1 MSTRSLTDEEIHEA
15 RSTSWLFL
23 ALGLISIAAGVI
35 ILAKPSGSL
44 TTLAV
49 IAGIFVLIDGL
60 FDLGVSLSRNTEN
73 RGLAAIMGVLS
84 VVVGVLLIRHPIG
97 GVLAIALLIR
107 DLATIAVGIVR
118 LVGAFEREHRAW
130 NIIVALIEIAAGI
143 VIVASPPIAFTTLAL
158 IVGIA
163 FIASGIATCA
173 LGWTMHAL
181 SHDAAGPE
189 FSQHGDCLGV
199 GWRRARRDTWSR
211 PALPLEAVAGRPTSV
226 CSIVGAPPLAAE
238 LVVAGLLVVGAGRLL
253 GAPLLVQDP
262 VRRLFVGV
270 RGVFDQSLLGLLEA
284 LALATAGL
292 DDGAFNRIEVLF
304 AGDAA
309 DPGGFPGRFVCLVLL
324 PLQLLLGHL
333 APPVAVVDA

>member
-1 MSTRSLTDEEIHEA
+1 VARAVRASLTAKADHHIRNLRRLCMSARSLTDEEIHEA

-35 ILAKPSGSL
+35 ILAKPSDSL

-60 FDLGVSLSRNTEN
+60 FDLGVSLRRSTEN

-97 GVLAIALLIR
+97 GVLAVALLIGIW
-107 DLATIAVGIVR
+107 LIAVGIVR

-163 FIASGIATCA
+163 FIASGVATCA

-181 SHDAAGPE
+181 SHDAADPE
-189 FSQHGDCLGV
+189 FNTGV
-199 GWRRARRDTWSR
+199 
-211 PALPLEAVAGRPTSV
+211 
-226 CSIVGAPPLAAE
+226 
-238 LVVAGLLVVGAGRLL
+238 
-253 GAPLLVQDP
+253 
-262 VRRLFVGV
+262 
-270 RGVFDQSLLGLLEA
+270 
-284 LALATAGL
+284 TA
-292 DDGAFNRIEVLF
+292 
-304 AGDAA
+304 
-309 DPGGFPGRFVCLVLL
+309 
-324 PLQLLLGHL
+324 
-333 APPVAVVDA
+333 

>member
-1 MSTRSLTDEEIHEA
+1 MSARSLTDEEIHEA

-35 ILAKPSGSL
+35 ILAKPSDSL

-60 FDLGVSLSRNTEN
+60 FDLGVSLSRSTQN

-84 VVVGVLLIRHPIG
+84 VVVGVLLIRHPVG
-97 GVLAIALLIR
+97 GVLAIALLIGIW
-107 DLATIAVGIVR
+107 LIAVGVVR

-158 IVGIA
+158 LVGIS
-163 FIASGIATCA
+163 FIASGVATCA

-189 FSQHGDCLGV
+189 FNTGV
-199 GWRRARRDTWSR
+199 
-211 PALPLEAVAGRPTSV
+211 
-226 CSIVGAPPLAAE
+226 
-238 LVVAGLLVVGAGRLL
+238 
-253 GAPLLVQDP
+253 
-262 VRRLFVGV
+262 
-270 RGVFDQSLLGLLEA
+270 
-284 LALATAGL
+284 TA
-292 DDGAFNRIEVLF
+292 
-304 AGDAA
+304 
-309 DPGGFPGRFVCLVLL
+309 
-324 PLQLLLGHL
+324 
-333 APPVAVVDA
+333 